1 MQIQLRNKYYFIFI
15 GIIVKK
21 RKKYQNGVSL
31 TEFII
36 IAPLILF
43 IGLIGIQY
51 GLIYIAR
58 LNVTYAAYE
67 AARAGAIY
75 NADPARIQNAFF
87 KGLVPYFSTSGIHL
101 PGDTHINSPIK
112 KINPNLVEV
121 GLQGYALK
129 EIIKKTESAFISMH
143 MVNPSKASFDDWSDP
158 ILMKAYQIKTG
169 QIVRIIP
176 NDNLDTKSK
185 TIKDKSKQNIQDAN
199 VLKLRFTYGYEPRI
213 PMMKNIFSSLTSF
226 FTSNRDAVNLRILA
240 AGRIPIVVDIS
251 AQMLSPAIEGG
262 LPTNTVN
269 RNGYLVGEDLLDRLQ
284 ENQAMQWQVGHKEKE
299 LLEDIQDSAEKSA
312 ISSFEKD
319 ATNFQ
324 GITNIGSELAG
335 GLIGNN
341 SPTGSTSSFTNSI
354 IGDTNNL
361 ISCSS
366 GATRTNFY

>member
-21 RKKYQNGVSL
+21 GKKYQNGVSL

-67 AARAGAIY
+67 AARSGAIY
-75 NADPARIQNAFF
+75 NADPVRIQNAFF
-87 KGLVPYFSTSGIHL
+87 KGLVPYFSTPGIYL
-101 PGDTHINSPIK
+101 PGNTHIDSPIN
-112 KINPNLVEV
+112 KINPNLAEV

-143 MVNPSKASFDDWSDP
+143 MVNPSKASFDDWNDP
-158 ILMKAYQIKTG
+158 ILAKAYQIKTG

-213 PMMKNIFSSLTSF
+213 PMMKNIFSALTSF

-251 AQMLSPAIEGG
+251 AQMLSPPIEGG
-262 LPTNTVN
+262 LPMNTVN
-269 RNGYLVGEDLLDRLQ
+269 RNGYLVGEDLIDRLQ
-284 ENQAMQWQVGHKEKE
+284 ENQAMQWQVGYKEKD

-324 GITNIGSELAG
+324 GIANIGSELIG
-335 GLIGNN
+335 GLVGNN
-341 SPTGSTSSFTNSI
+341 SPTGSTGSSTNSI
-354 IGDTNNL
+354 IGDTNHL

-366 GATRTNFY
+366 GETRTNFY